1 MTQHDSPNV
10 HLALDAR
17 AENVV
22 LVREVLAG
30 LAENVALGSVLDDV
44 KAAVSEACNNTIMHA
59 YPGGEGPLEIDL
71 RVLDGELRVVVH
83 DSGTGTVR
91 RAEDDETPARGIGL
105 AVIEALASEV
115 EIRATPGRGVEVE
128 MGFQIPDAGLPA
140 GRGQAEAPAV
150 IAACGVCLS
159 ISPTELAGSI
169 LNRLVSALAAR
180 AGFSIDRLSDAQMLG
195 DALGSRVASVL
206 DGGRV
211 SVGLDAADRAL
222 ALRIGPLRAGGA
234 GSLVA
239 AATVADLGSVVERLA
254 DEVGVSET
262 PGGEVL
268 AVVMRASPPLSAV
281 DQGPS

>member
-1 MTQHDSPNV
+1 MTEGDRPNV
-10 HLALDAR
+10 QLALDAR

-30 LAENVALGSVLDDV
+30 LAENVALGSALDDV

-59 YPGGEGPLEIDL
+59 YPGGAGPLEVDL
-71 RVLDGELRVVVH
+71 RVLDGELRVVVR

-105 AVIEALASEV
+105 AVIEALASKL

-128 MGFQIPDAGLPA
+128 MGFEIPDAGLPA
-140 GRGQAEAPAV
+140 AGGEDKVPAV
-150 IAACGVCLS
+150 IADCGVRIA
-159 ISPTELAGSI
+159 ISPTELSGSI
-169 LNRLVSALAAR
+169 LNRLISALAAR

-195 DALGSRVASVL
+195 DTLGARVAAVL
-206 DGGRV
+206 DGHRV

-222 ALRIGPLRAGGA
+222 AMRIGPLRAGGA

-268 AVVMRASPPLSAV
+268 AVVMRASPPGDAGS
-281 DQGPS
+281 

>member
-1 MTQHDSPNV
+1 MTEGDRPNV
-10 HLALDAR
+10 QLALDAR

-30 LAENVALGSVLDDV
+30 LAENVALGSALDDV

-59 YPGGEGPLEIDL
+59 YPGGEGPLEVDL
-71 RVLDGELRVVVH
+71 RVLDGELRVVVR

-105 AVIEALASEV
+105 AVIEALASKL

-128 MGFQIPDAGLPA
+128 MGFEIPDAGLPA
-140 GRGQAEAPAV
+140 AGGEDKVPAV
-150 IAACGVCLS
+150 IADCGVRIA
-159 ISPTELAGSI
+159 ISPTELSGSI
-169 LNRLVSALAAR
+169 LNRLISALAAR

-195 DALGSRVASVL
+195 DTLGARVAAVL
-206 DGGRV
+206 DGHRV

-222 ALRIGPLRAGGA
+222 AMRIGPLRAGGA

-268 AVVMRASPPLSAV
+268 AVVMRASPPGDAGS
-281 DQGPS
+281 